1 MPKCRPI
8 DHHRYRECRD
18 DFQLCICIQ
27 LIFASSAPTA
37 IMSETRTPPIY
48 EELAFSST
56 QGSRG
61 TGNSMSETRT
71 PPIYD
76 EIAFPSTQGSSSNSN
91 LPDVANA
98 DMLLRIDAGVQMFFI
113 TPEGVTA
120 PSYSSCL
127 SIYRFRPT
135 AHPNQAALATSCET
149 VPAFLQVGDWI
160 YPLLPG
166 ESPVLQSDMKYYIFP
181 DVSSSDLGNTRFFRH
196 HQ

>member
-1 MPKCRPI
+1 MPKCI

-37 IMSETRTPPIY
+37 I
-48 EELAFSST
+48 
-56 QGSRG
+56 
-61 TGNSMSETRT
+61 MSETRT

-181 DVSSSDLGNTRFFRH
+181 DVSSSDLGNTFFSSPSVI
-196 HQ
+196 